1 MPVLAFQLPVGRTGL
16 RRPRMASFRS
26 RNPIPVGAAFLA
38 GLLVLFFLAFN
49 FQNLPFTGARHYSA
63 AFSEAAGLRPTDKVR
78 VGGVA
83 VGDVKGVKLEGNH
96 VRVSFTI
103 TDHSV
108 HLGRATSASI
118 EIFTLLGNKYL
129 ALEPKGDGEWP
140 SKQELPLTQ
149 TTSPYDVVPAFQDLS
164 RNLGQIDTKQLAQA
178 FDTMSETFKN
188 SPEALKSTLNGLSR
202 LSQTIASRDNQI
214 GELLGHAKSLTT
226 VFAPRRGQLSAI
238 FSDGSKLLQELNARR
253 QVIGQLLENTVSLS
267 QQLQGLVKDNQ
278 AQIQPAL
285 DHLKNVTT
293 ILDHTREQ
301 LDESVTLL
309 VPWARTLI
317 DVTSAGPFF
326 VGSLI
331 NMVNPF
337 TVNNPLT
344 SPPKTLGDLLGL
356 TGLAVK
362 K

>member
-1 MPVLAFQLPVGRTGL
+1 
-16 RRPRMASFRS
+16 MASFRS

-164 RNLGQIDTKQLAQA
+164 RNLGQIDTKQPVPDRWDLRP
-178 FDTMSETFKN
+178 DTRGPAADLRERAAHQ
-188 SPEALKSTLNGLSR
+188 PV
-202 LSQTIASRDNQI
+202 
-214 GELLGHAKSLTT
+214 HARK
-226 VFAPRRGQLSAI
+226 VR
-238 FSDGSKLLQELNARR
+238 NC
-253 QVIGQLLENTVSLS
+253 
-267 QQLQGLVKDNQ
+267 
-278 AQIQPAL
+278 
-285 DHLKNVTT
+285 
-293 ILDHTREQ
+293 
-301 LDESVTLL
+301 
-309 VPWARTLI
+309 
-317 DVTSAGPFF
+317 AG
-326 VGSLI
+326 
-331 NMVNPF
+331 
-337 TVNNPLT
+337 
-344 SPPKTLGDLLGL
+344 KQ
-356 TGLAVK
+356 K
-362 K
+362 